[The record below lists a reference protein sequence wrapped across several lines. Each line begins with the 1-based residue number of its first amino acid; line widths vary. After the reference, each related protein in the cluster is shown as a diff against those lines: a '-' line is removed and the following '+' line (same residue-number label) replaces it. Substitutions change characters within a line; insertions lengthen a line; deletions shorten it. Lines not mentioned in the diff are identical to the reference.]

1 MLSKEY
7 KSYSTNFSRKR
18 DSYMYVGRETLIGV
32 SFSIIYIFFIVSL
45 TNHLI
50 DGVINFAFSV
60 QLSD

>member
-32 SFSIIYIFFIVSL
+32 SFSIICFFFVSL

>member
-32 SFSIIYIFFIVSL
+32 SCSIIFFFIVSL

-50 DGVINFAFSV
+50 DGVINFAFLV